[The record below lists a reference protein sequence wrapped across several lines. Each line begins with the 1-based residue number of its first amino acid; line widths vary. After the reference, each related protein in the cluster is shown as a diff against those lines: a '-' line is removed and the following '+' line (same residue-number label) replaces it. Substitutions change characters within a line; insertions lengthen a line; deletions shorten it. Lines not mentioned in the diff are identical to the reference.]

1 MSGDFWSVI
10 SQKKNYNGKNILTVK
25 EKFDLSDF
33 RVWVEENLV
42 TQLFFAKNAINLRFC
57 LNNIDLLKLRCTAVG
72 REKNERDRER
82 RLRMMSRLLLTTS
95 SSFTHK
101 GGHLNYLCC
110 LIKSLNAYRQWF
122 PALRAYEMII
132 VCGTI

>member
-1 MSGDFWSVI
+1 MVI
-10 SQKKNYNGKNILTVK
+10 SDQSSAKKRIITEKNILTVK

-42 TQLFFAKNAINLRFC
+42 TQLFFFAKNAINLRFC

-95 SSFTHK
+95 SLFTHK

-110 LIKSLNAYRQWF
+110 LIKSLNAYRQ
-122 PALRAYEMII
+122 
-132 VCGTI
+132 